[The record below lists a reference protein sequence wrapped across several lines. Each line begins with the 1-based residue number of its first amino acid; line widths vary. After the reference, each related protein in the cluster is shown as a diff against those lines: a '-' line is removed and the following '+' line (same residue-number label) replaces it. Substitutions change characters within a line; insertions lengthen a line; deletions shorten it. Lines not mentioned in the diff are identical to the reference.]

1 MVEMAALGEG
11 GLYQCGLAGD
21 TYNTAV
27 YLARAGIA
35 VSYLTRLGDDAH
47 SSAIVS
53 AMAGEGIDT
62 SAVQRVPG
70 RQPGLYLIDNDASG
84 ERYFSYWRGQAPV
97 RELFEQ
103 PLRLDAPDA
112 FYFTGITLAVTRG
125 HHANFLDLL
134 GQLRERGTRIAFD
147 PNYRAHLWDAPEQA
161 RAMVEAVL
169 PLVDIAL
176 PTLEDETALWG
187 IDDVEA
193 CAGHF
198 AERGVEEVVIKG
210 PALTGLVYQGP
221 VLRAQ
226 RQAEPVRAIDTTG
239 AGDAFNAG
247 YLALRLP
254 GASAA
259 QALDNAQ
266 QLAARVVQ
274 HRGAIL
280 PRNEV

>member
-11 GLYQCGLAGD
+11 GLYQCGIAGD

-27 YLARAGIA
+27 YLARAGLD

-47 SSAIVS
+47 SDEIVN

-62 SAVQRVPG
+62 RSVRRVPG

-84 ERYFSYWRGQAPV
+84 ERFFSYWRGQAPV

-103 PLRLDAPDA
+103 PLRVDAPDA
-112 FYFTGITLAVTRG
+112 FYFSGITLAVTRG
-125 HHANFLDLL
+125 GSANLL
-134 GQLRERGTRIAFD
+134 GLLKQLREQGARIAFD
-147 PNYRAHLWDAPEQA
+147 PNYRAHLWDSPEQA
-161 RAMVEAVL
+161 RAATEAVL

-187 IDDVEA
+187 IEEVEA
-193 CAGHF
+193 CAAHF
-198 AERGVEEVVIKG
+198 MDHGVAEVVVKG
-210 PALTGLVYQGP
+210 PALTGFVYEGP

-226 RQAEPVRAIDTTG
+226 RQAEPARAVDTTG

-254 GASAA
+254 GGSAA

-280 PRNEV
+280 PRDEV

>member
-11 GLYQCGLAGD
+11 GLYQCGTAGD

-27 YLARAGIA
+27 YLARAGLD

-47 SSAIVS
+47 SDAIVH
-53 AMAGEGIDT
+53 AMASEGIDT
-62 SAVQRVPG
+62 SEVDRATA

-84 ERYFSYWRGQAPV
+84 ERHFTYWRGQAPV
-97 RELFEQ
+97 RELFAQ
-103 PLRLDAPDA
+103 PLRLAAPDA
-112 FYFTGITLAVTRG
+112 FYFTGITLAVTRDG
-125 HHANFLDLL
+125 SANLHSLL
-134 GQLRERGTRIAFD
+134 EQLRDRGTRVAFD
-147 PNYRAHLWDAPEQA
+147 PNYRAHLWDSPAQA
-161 RAMVEAVL
+161 RAAIEAIL

-187 IDDVEA
+187 IDAPED
-193 CAGHF
+193 CAAHFTGH
-198 AERGVEEVVIKG
+198 GVGEVVIKG
-210 PALTGLVYQGP
+210 PALTGLVYEGP

-226 RQAEPVRAIDTTG
+226 RRAEPTRATDTTG

-254 GASAA
+254 GAGAA

-280 PRNEV
+280 PRDEV